1 MVGGPWRRGS
11 LAALVATL
19 FVVHPAAAKRTAR
32 VPASSTAPAAS
43 LPQQGAEQSSDH
55 EQGHEQPLP
64 SLEASPRVIV
74 PNLRLTPPSFPG
86 VSDSSSGPLA
96 RVLGR
101 VPTASWAMGCAAGV
115 ALVFHAL
122 YENATDRRQRHLRN
136 CGGECPDHSIDH
148 YKETRE
154 RADVALRLSVFSA
167 ASAIWLVY
175 NDPQEALERMG
186 QRKLPQE
193 KRGIRVKVKP
203 DRGGVWASVVAY
215 F

>member
-1 MVGGPWRRGS
+1 M
-11 LAALVATL
+11 
-19 FVVHPAAAKRTAR
+19 VHPAVAKRTAR
-32 VPASSTAPAAS
+32 APSSAALAAS
-43 LPQQGAEQSSDH
+43 PPHQGARDQGAH
-55 EQGHEQPLP
+55 EPP
-64 SLEASPRVIV
+64 SIEASPRVTPSASEASPRVLV
-74 PNLRLTPPSFPG
+74 PSLRLTPLSLPAVPASN
-86 VSDSSSGPLA
+86 SGTFA
-96 RVLGR
+96 GVLGR

-115 ALVFHAL
+115 ALVFHAM
-122 YENATDRRQRHLRN
+122 YENATDYRQRRIRN
-136 CGGECPDHSIDH
+136 CGSDCPDYSIDR

-175 NDPQEALERMG
+175 NDPQDALERMG